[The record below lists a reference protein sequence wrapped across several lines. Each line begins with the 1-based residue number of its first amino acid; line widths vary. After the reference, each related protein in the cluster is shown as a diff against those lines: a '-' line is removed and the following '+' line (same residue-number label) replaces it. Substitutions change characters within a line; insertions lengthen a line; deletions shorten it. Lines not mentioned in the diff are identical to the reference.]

1 MRLFLDIGHCDRS
14 TRRGVLSGR
23 TLAIV
28 SDAITGADHGALLA
42 CAEGLADRP
51 DVEQAAK
58 TAATALGDA
67 YYLATETD
75 APRGA
80 LAEAFEAANAE
91 VRTGGE
97 RGRAAVI
104 AAVVLRG
111 QQLIFGNVGN
121 VRVWR
126 YREHQIKQLTR
137 DHLAPRA
144 LRRTEVIRACGLA
157 DTIEA
162 DCREESLKEGDVLLL
177 TSAGV
182 HDVLPGSTIL
192 GVLQSDHTAQQ
203 MADLLTQH
211 AITARATGYVGAC
224 VARVEK
230 LPPPAAPGLD
240 TAALPVVALP
250 QPGAKLDGFVIERLL
265 LKNHRFSLYQAE
277 DRETGD
283 TVALRFPDP
292 ASPDGASGF
301 LRAERIARRIES
313 PFILRPIALTPGRRT
328 ALYSAIEY
336 RRMENL
342 EKRIRRK
349 RGLATAEA
357 LHLGEQ
363 LLAALETLHAHG
375 SIGCDV
381 RAHSLFYD
389 KFTHQLWMLALTM
402 DQREAAPEDGEKP
415 RSSTL
420 SYRAP
425 ELFSGEAATDR
436 SDVYAAGATIYRMLT
451 AEYPHGRIRSADDWG
466 QPRSYTPLRQHSDSL
481 PSELDD
487 ILERACAIDPK
498 RRYASVEQFGAA
510 LNTVHARA
518 AVDQPPAT
526 AGADARGDETRW
538 SWWLVGV
545 LAAGLLAYLYFILR

>member
-14 TRRGVLSGR
+14 TKRGVLSGR

-28 SDAITGADHGALLA
+28 SDAITGVDHGALLA
-42 CAEGLADRP
+42 CAEGLPDRP

-67 YYLATETD
+67 YYFATETD
-75 APRGA
+75 TPRSA
-80 LAEAFEAANAE
+80 LKEAFEAANME

-104 AAVVLRG
+104 AAVVLHG
-111 QQLIFGNVGN
+111 QQLIVGNVGN

-126 YREHQIKQLTR
+126 YREHQIQQLTR

-144 LRRTEVIRACGLA
+144 LRRTEVTRACGLA

-162 DCREESLKEGDVLLL
+162 DCREESLKEGDVVLL

-182 HDVLPGSTIL
+182 HEVLPGSTIL
-192 GVLQSDHTAQQ
+192 GVLQADHTAQQ

-211 AITARATGYVGAC
+211 AISARATGYVGAC

-230 LPPPAAPGLD
+230 LPPPTAVASDAA
-240 TAALPVVALP
+240 TLPMVALP
-250 QPGAKLDGFVIERLL
+250 KLGVKIDEFVIEKLL
-265 LKNHRFSLYQAE
+265 LKNRRFALYRAE
-277 DRETGD
+277 DRETGN

-292 ASPDGASGF
+292 ASPDGAAGF

-313 PFILRPIALTPGRRT
+313 PFILRPIPLTPGRRT

-349 RGLATAEA
+349 RGLPLAQA

-375 SIGCDV
+375 SIDCDV

-389 KFTHQLWMLALTM
+389 KFTHQLWMLGLTM
-402 DQREAAPEDGEKP
+402 DQRDAAPQDQGKP

-425 ELFSGEAATDR
+425 ELFRGETATER
-436 SDVYAAGATIYRMLT
+436 ADVYAAAVTIYRMLT
-451 AEYPHGRIRSADDWG
+451 AEYPHGRIRSIDDWRD
-466 QPRSYTPLRQHSDSL
+466 PRLYVPLRQHNDAL
-481 PSELDD
+481 PGELDD
-487 ILERACAIDPK
+487 ILERACAADPK
-498 RRYASVEQFGAA
+498 RRYATVGQFGAA
-510 LNTVHARA
+510 LNTTRARA
-518 AVDQPPAT
+518 AVDPTPAA
-526 AGADARGDETRW
+526 AGANTPDDEARW
-538 SWWLVGV
+538 SWWLVGI
-545 LAAGLLAYLYFILR
+545 LGTGLCTYLYFILR